1 MENNNK
7 SPVIY
12 WRCLSS
18 GPFSVRYESMYF
30 RELNKDTLY
39 CNVDLYRYADK
50 VQWLGDDTPEDFGA
64 YPTKSKA
71 LEEFKKKTLKM
82 LEEEESR
89 INAPVLYW
97 RCHYCVDSYKPEF
110 HSVYFYELNKHHSSR
125 DVWTLCDIWT
135 DASVKDPKFADC
147 FPTKREAFNHYKE
160 KVQKDIL
167 ELEKEIVSEK
177 E

>member
-12 WRCLSS
+12 WRCISS
-18 GPFSVRYESMYF
+18 GPFSVRYESVYF

-39 CNVDLYRYADK
+39 CNVDFYCYADK

-89 INAPVLYW
+89 INAPVVYW
-97 RCHYCVDSYKPEF
+97 KCRYRGDSKPKF
-110 HSVYFYELNKHHSSR
+110 RSVYFYELNKH
-125 DVWTLCDIWT
+125 L
-135 DASVKDPKFADC
+135 PKPALETYNIQTQLPVNNPAFADC
-147 FPTKREAFNHYKE
+147 FPTKREALNYYKE

-167 ELEKEIVSEK
+167 ELEKEMLSEK
-177 E
+177 G